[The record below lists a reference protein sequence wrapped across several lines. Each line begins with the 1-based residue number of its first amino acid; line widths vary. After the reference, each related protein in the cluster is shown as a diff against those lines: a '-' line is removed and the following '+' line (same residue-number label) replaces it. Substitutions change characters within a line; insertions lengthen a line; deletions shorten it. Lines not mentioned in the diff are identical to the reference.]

1 MSNINWTL
9 LLLAKLMLQNL
20 QVETQVENKQKI
32 DYINLLG
39 FVWIRVRVEKKEN
52 KEKESRKLGC
62 LGVGF

>member
-1 MSNINWTL
+1 
-9 LLLAKLMLQNL
+9 MLQNL